1 MKDDISIEK
10 TRLIECGK
18 TSYLNSILQCLIDI
32 DGLGKFFL
40 NEEISQDILT
50 SLRKGKQK
58 RLSFAIQRLFFHAI
72 LEKDKTYKPQSI
84 LGVLKEKNFI
94 F

>member
-10 TRLIECGK
+10 TRLIEYGK

-50 SLRKGKQK
+50 SLRKGK
-58 RLSFAIQRLFFHAI
+58 
-72 LEKDKTYKPQSI
+72 
-84 LGVLKEKNFI
+84 
-94 F
+94 